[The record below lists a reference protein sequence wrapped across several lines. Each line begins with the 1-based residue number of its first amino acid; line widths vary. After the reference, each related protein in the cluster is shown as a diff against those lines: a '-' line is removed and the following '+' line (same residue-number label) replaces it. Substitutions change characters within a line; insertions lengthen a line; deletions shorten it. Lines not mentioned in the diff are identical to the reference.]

1 MTFSNKA
8 VQAASV
14 LISSNLESIETF
26 LAGGE
31 VDEDVVFVG
40 THNSNLINL
49 EHSADSKSFLFKL
62 QFVDSGGDAIQKLF
76 PLSLPTILR
85 KREEDTPEGLFYI
98 TYGMG
103 ADRNHWCG
111 PITLFISGATYEVK
125 PTGLD
130 ITTLEFSFSYLLASK
145 KDYKRKKN
153 KLLGDSKSPL
163 VQETDDAA
171 ESITMAKFVEV
182 NIGTHDSKFLT
193 DKILT
198 SEKLVGAISELVRG
212 TSQAFTNLQ
221 TIVSLPKKEMIDYLD
236 SWIPD
241 HIVRSED
248 DAKFMYLTNNEPPI
262 LGQGISPDGAT
273 TYMYQSDDGTVLV
286 DYKDGLSTLAIR
298 EHLKEL
304 GIEYLYKKQGKSRA
318 KLALEK
324 KQQEK
329 IDAEYSALPISARP
343 YVTPRDNMHA
353 PGVAA
358 AAAPETVEYIAPPH
372 RLLNDLYIED
382 IFITFDE
389 LYKTGTRNFILGGL
403 TRLFSAIRRR
413 GGAQI
418 ELIKGIETNVDIL
431 RVWKEQGHIKFI
443 APTMILGDKVTIN
456 EDFYGDI
463 PKSEEADRAS
473 GSAEKLSSSAK
484 KKVQSVVN
492 KNGTVED
499 DYALEK
505 EDKELEIS
513 HIFESGKD
521 ILSFKGE
528 ASTPALAFLAPDIQ
542 FLNNTKLTRQ
552 EIVDY
557 LENKLS
563 DILGR
568 DPFESNT
575 ADRLEYH
582 NFAKLAET
590 IYDDYFTKHD
600 SSSELNIRG
609 ASDLGGLL
617 SFAYMYTKLLVMGG
631 ISAKIQVTPKF
642 EYSTG
647 YDLTRTVGVKLR
659 KNPSLYDKLSISNY
673 NSYWSGYYRILGFSH
688 KISNDFAQSTFDIQ
702 KIYFGDDV
710 TKSSLDDDVTFD
722 AKPNDVR
729 GSGDEAGATDLGPKR
744 QEDSLLDLYDR
755 GLGPEYGDYKA

>member
-1 MTFSNKA
+1 MTFSNRA

-14 LISSNLESIETF
+14 LISSNLDSIETF
-26 LAGGE
+26 LSGGE

-40 THNSNLINL
+40 TENSNLINL
-49 EHSADSKSFLFKL
+49 EHSVDSKSFLFKL

-103 ADRNHWCG
+103 ADRTHWCG
-111 PITLFISGATYEVK
+111 PITLFITGATYDVK

-130 ITTLEFSFSYLLASK
+130 ITTLEFSPSQFLASR
-145 KDYKRKKN
+145 KDYKRKKK
-153 KLLGDSKSPL
+153 KLFGDSKSPL
-163 VQETDDAA
+163 PQEIDDAS

-182 NIGTHDSKFLT
+182 NIGTHDGKHFT

-198 SEKLVGAISELVRG
+198 PENLVGAISELVRG

-221 TIVSLPKKEMIDYLD
+221 TIVSLPKKEMTEYLD

-241 HIVRSED
+241 RIKKSD
-248 DAKFMYLTNNEPPI
+248 DDKFMYLTNSPI
-262 LGQGISPDGAT
+262 LGDGISPDGAT

-286 DYKDGLSTLAIR
+286 DYKEGFSTMNIR

-304 GIEYLYKKQGKSRA
+304 GIEYLYKKQEKRKS
-318 KLALEK
+318 KIN
-324 KQQEK
+324 QEK
-329 IDAEYSALPISARP
+329 RKQEKLDEDYSLLPISARP
-343 YVTPRDNMHA
+343 SSNESLSERGGPVLGPGGDLPDDWGA
-353 PGVAA
+353 PV
-358 AAAPETVEYIAPPH
+358 EEYIAPPD

-389 LYKTGTRNFILGGL
+389 LYKTGKRNFVLGGIG
-403 TRLFSAIRRR
+403 RLFSAIRRR

-418 ELIKGIETNVDIL
+418 ELIRDIETNTDIL
-431 RVWKEQGHIKFI
+431 RVWKEEGLIKFV
-443 APTMILGDKVTIN
+443 APTMLIGDKVTIN

-463 PKSEEADRAS
+463 PKSDNAGRAS
-473 GSAEKLSSSAK
+473 GSAKKLSPSAK
-484 KKVQSVVN
+484 KKVQAIVN
-492 KNGTVED
+492 KNSTVED
-499 DYALEK
+499 DYALE
-505 EDKELEIS
+505 EEGKELEIS

-521 ILSFKGE
+521 ILSFKGQ
-528 ASTPALAFLAPDIQ
+528 ANIPALAFLAPDIQ

-563 DILGR
+563 DILER

-582 NFAKLAET
+582 NMAKLAET
-590 IYDDYFTKHD
+590 IYDDYFTKED
-600 SSSELNIRG
+600 SLSELNIRA

-617 SFAYMYTKLLVMGG
+617 SFAHMYTQLLIKGG
-631 ISAKIQVTPKF
+631 IFAKIQSTPKF

-688 KISNDFAQSTFDIQ
+688 KISNDFAQSTFEIQ
-702 KIYFGDDV
+702 RIYFGDDV
-710 TKSSLDDDVTFD
+710 TKSSLEDDVTFD
-722 AKPNDVR
+722 AKPKDVTSPPARMKDLPTMPKVQEAWYGKGWND
-729 GSGDEAGATDLGPKR
+729 
-744 QEDSLLDLYDR
+744 
-755 GLGPEYGDYKA
+755 

>member
-1 MTFSNKA
+1 MTFSNRA

-14 LISSNLESIETF
+14 LISSNLDSIETF
-26 LAGGE
+26 LSGGE

-40 THNSNLINL
+40 TENSNLINL
-49 EHSADSKSFLFKL
+49 EHSVDSKSFLFKL

-103 ADRNHWCG
+103 ADRTHWCG
-111 PITLFISGATYEVK
+111 PITLFITGATYDVK

-130 ITTLEFSFSYLLASK
+130 ITTLEFSPSQFLASR
-145 KDYKRKKN
+145 KDYKRKKK
-153 KLLGDSKSPL
+153 KLFGDSKSPL
-163 VQETDDAA
+163 PQEIDDAS

-182 NIGTHDSKFLT
+182 NIGTHDGKHFT

-198 SEKLVGAISELVRG
+198 PENLVGAISELVRG

-221 TIVSLPKKEMIDYLD
+221 TIVSLPKKEMTEYLD

-241 HIVRSED
+241 RIKKSD
-248 DAKFMYLTNNEPPI
+248 DDKFMYLTNSKRN
-262 LGQGISPDGAT
+262 
-273 TYMYQSDDGTVLV
+273 
-286 DYKDGLSTLAIR
+286 
-298 EHLKEL
+298 
-304 GIEYLYKKQGKSRA
+304 
-318 KLALEK
+318 
-324 KQQEK
+324 QEK
-329 IDAEYSALPISARP
+329 RKQEQIDEGYGALPISARP
-343 YVTPRDNMHA
+343 TDSSQRSVMHT

-358 AAAPETVEYIAPPH
+358 AAAPDVVEYIAPPD

-389 LYKTGTRNFILGGL
+389 LYKTGKRNFVLGGIG
-403 TRLFSAIRRR
+403 RLFSAIRRR

-418 ELIKGIETNVDIL
+418 ELIRDIETNTDIL
-431 RVWKEQGHIKFI
+431 RVWKEEGLIKFV
-443 APTMILGDKVTIN
+443 APTMLIGDKVTIN

-463 PKSEEADRAS
+463 PKSDDAGRAS
-473 GSAEKLSSSAK
+473 GSAKKLSSSAK
-484 KKVQSVVN
+484 KKVQAIVN
-492 KNGTVED
+492 KNSTVED
-499 DYALEK
+499 DYALEE

-528 ASTPALAFLAPDIQ
+528 ASIPALAFLAPDIQ

-552 EIVDY
+552 EIIDY
-557 LENKLS
+557 LKNKLS
-563 DILGR
+563 DILER

-575 ADRLEYH
+575 AARLEYH
-582 NFAKLAET
+582 NMAKLAET
-590 IYDDYFTKHD
+590 IYDDYFTKDD

-617 SFAYMYTKLLVMGG
+617 SFAHMYTQLLIKGG
-631 ISAKIQVTPKF
+631 IFAKIQSTPKF

-688 KISNDFAQSTFDIQ
+688 KISNDFAQSTFEIQ
-702 KIYFGDDV
+702 RIYFGDDV
-710 TKSSLDDDVTFD
+710 TKSTLEDDVTFD
-722 AKPNDVR
+722 AKPKDVAPPKKKKSPRDIRELAKND
-729 GSGDEAGATDLGPKR
+729 SIYDQPLGDK
-744 QEDSLLDLYDR
+744 YD
-755 GLGPEYGDYKA
+755 PTTIPNA

>member
-1 MTFSNKA
+1 MTFSNRA

-14 LISSNLESIETF
+14 LISSNLDSIETF
-26 LAGGE
+26 LSGGE
-31 VDEDVVFVG
+31 VEEDVVFVG
-40 THNSNLINL
+40 TENSNLINL
-49 EHSADSKSFLFKL
+49 EHAADSKSFLFKL

-85 KREEDTPEGLFYI
+85 KREENTPEGQFYI

-103 ADRNHWCG
+103 TDRTHWCG
-111 PITLFISGATYEVK
+111 PLTLFISGATYDVK

-130 ITTLEFSFSYLLASK
+130 ITTLEFSPSQFLASR
-145 KDYKRKKN
+145 KDYKRKK
-153 KLLGDSKSPL
+153 LGDSKSPL
-163 VQETDDAA
+163 VQETDDTA
-171 ESITMAKFVEV
+171 ESSIIAKYIHV
-182 NIGTHDSKFLT
+182 NIGTHDSKNLV

-198 SEKLVGAISELVRG
+198 PESLVNAISELVKG

-221 TIVSLPKKEMIDYLD
+221 TIVSLPKDDMVVYFDSMILD
-236 SWIPD
+236 RTP
-241 HIVRSED
+241 RSD
-248 DAKFMYLTNNEPPI
+248 DGGFMYLTDIVLDP
-262 LGQGISPDGAT
+262 GIAAEHAT
-273 TYMYQSDDGTVLV
+273 NHIYQSDEGIVLV
-286 DYKDGLSTLAIR
+286 DYRDASRITPIR

-304 GIEYLYKKQGKSRA
+304 GIEYLYKKQEKSRA
-318 KLALEK
+318 KLALER
-324 KQQEK
+324 KQTKELEESYPVPPPGTS
-329 IDAEYSALPISARP
+329 IPEGYDM
-343 YVTPRDNMHA
+343 RD
-353 PGVAA
+353 
-358 AAAPETVEYIAPPH
+358 YIAPPD
-372 RLLNDLYIED
+372 RLLNDQFIED
-382 IFITFDE
+382 IYITFDE
-389 LYKTGTRNFILGGL
+389 LYKTGQRSFKLGAL
-403 TRLFSAIRRR
+403 ARIFSTLRRSSSNSSESP
-413 GGAQI
+413 QL
-418 ELIKGIETNVDIL
+418 ELLYRVETNVDIL

-443 APTMILGDKVTIN
+443 APTFLIGDKITIN

-463 PKSEEADRAS
+463 PKNEEAARSS

-484 KKVQSVVN
+484 KKVQSTVN
-492 KNGTVED
+492 KNSTVED
-499 DYALEK
+499 DYALEE

-528 ASTPALAFLAPDIQ
+528 AAMPALAFLAPDIQ

-563 DILGR
+563 DILER

-582 NFAKLAET
+582 NMAKLAET
-590 IYDDYFTKHD
+590 IYDDYFTKDD
-600 SSSELNIRG
+600 SSSELNIRA

-617 SFAYMYTKLLVMGG
+617 SFAHMYTKLLVMGG
-631 ISAKIQVTPKF
+631 VSAKIQSTPKF

-673 NSYWSGYYRILGFSH
+673 NSYWSGYYRILGYSH
-688 KISNDFAQSTFDIQ
+688 KISNDFAQSTFEIQ

-710 TKSSLDDDVTFD
+710 TKSSLEDDVTFD
-722 AKPNDVR
+722 AKPKDVTSPPARMKDLPTMPKVQEAWYGKGWND
-729 GSGDEAGATDLGPKR
+729 
-744 QEDSLLDLYDR
+744 
-755 GLGPEYGDYKA
+755 